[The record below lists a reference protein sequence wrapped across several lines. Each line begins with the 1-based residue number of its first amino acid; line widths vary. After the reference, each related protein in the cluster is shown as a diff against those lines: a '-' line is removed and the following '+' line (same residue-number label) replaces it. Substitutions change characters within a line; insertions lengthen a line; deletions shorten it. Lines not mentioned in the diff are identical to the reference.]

1 MPSLALK
8 GGPAG
13 QRLAEPDKTNFDT
26 NFDISSLG
34 GNDIY
39 FGRKLR
45 KYTQVYST
53 MSSRTLV
60 VKHQMIYTN

>member
-13 QRLAEPDKTNFDT
+13 QRLAEPDKTNFDA

-39 FGRKLR
+39 FGRKLAP
-45 KYTQVYST
+45 KDP
-53 MSSRTLV
+53 
-60 VKHQMIYTN
+60 N